1 MNVITSMIIDN
12 VIVFLSFINKTSP
25 ILQIF
30 LSTNITQYS
39 MIFKIIGQSLEDV
52 YIAGRKINEL
62 NNLRLNAT
70 NITAYAT
77 ALKGLN

>member
-25 ILQIF
+25 ILQVS

-39 MIFKIIGQSLEDV
+39 MIFKIIRQSLEDV
-52 YIAGRKINEL
+52 YIAERKINEL